1 MRETITVIVCILIFL
16 VALQTGII
24 RTGFDYEAIKKSSEI
39 CQETNKQL
47 TKEIERL
54 KALVEKISP
63 AQEIP
68 ASPAGEKEP
77 AAVAPSQPVSQIK
90 NAGIKATPEPIGK
103 DALESE
109 DRMDFDAGYEMP
121 SDYAPE

>member
-16 VALQTGII
+16 VALQTGIM
-24 RTGFDYEAIKKSSEI
+24 RTGLDYEAIKKSYEV
-39 CQETNKQL
+39 CKETNKQL

-54 KALVEKISP
+54 KHLVEMVSP
-63 AQEIP
+63 AKEIVE
-68 ASPAGEKEP
+68 SSSEKKEP
-77 AAVAPSQPVSQIK
+77 PAVITSSPVPQTK
-90 NAGIKATPEPIGK
+90 NAGTQATPEPIGK